1 MRGSLFTVGGHL
13 GAAVSALVDGQLAP
27 ADEERAW
34 SHVMTC
40 PGCRREVEREG
51 QVKTRLATL
60 RGEPPPPQLLG
71 SLYDVRAWSAV
82 DALERRERT
91 RRRGGLAAAGA
102 GSLGAAVLGLS
113 ALAGAPLGDTA
124 PPPPVT
130 SISGSSTGSSGG
142 AGGPAAPAPWP
153 ARPR

>member
-1 MRGSLFTVGGHL
+1 MRGPLFTLGGHL
-13 GAAVSALVDGQLAP
+13 GSSVSAVVDGQLPP
-27 ADEERAW
+27 AAEERAW
-34 SHVMTC
+34 SHVLTC

-82 DALERRERT
+82 DALERRARS
-91 RRRGGLAAAGA
+91 RRRGSLVAVGA
-102 GSLGAAVLGLS
+102 GSVGAAVLGLS
-113 ALAGAPLGDTA
+113 ALAGAPLGEA
-124 PPPPVT
+124 PPPPLT
-130 SISGSSTGSSGG
+130 SISGSSTGTPGG
-142 AGGPAAPAPWP
+142 PSAPAAPSPWG